1 VTQETI
7 PMLQTSQCLLGSY
20 TLFLG
25 FAQFTTQFVHLG
37 EKLLS
42 GHTFDS
48 HNLTSSVMKY
58 GFF

>member
-1 VTQETI
+1 
-7 PMLQTSQCLLGSY
+7 MLQTSQCLLGSY